1 MHYFSKTTG
10 CFLDKQIAKSSEV
23 ANLKRNQMKINQN
36 CMHAFKFNSL
46 ALLFAL
52 VLQLSLP
59 TQDAKSQNVLKGPYL
74 IEPGKTTMIIRWE
87 FDKKSDYTVE
97 YKLNSKKA
105 KQLKLAYRGTKNN
118 AHLYE
123 AALTGLNPNSTY
135 YYQLV
140 SSDNKSWFKTR
151 TYAENQENFTFMAMG
166 DSRSNPEIFSK
177 IMNESGE
184 DNPNLI
190 ISMGDLVENG
200 GKYEQWKDFYFSVIH
215 GVAESTPIV
224 STLGDHEGEGDDG
237 ELFRY
242 FLRDKQTV
250 DKEWFSF
257 DYGSAHFISLD
268 YRYPDSKEMID
279 WFIKD
284 ITSSS
289 KKWNFV
295 YMHRPCYNLG
305 GHGSAWGRET
315 WPELFAKY
323 KIDIVFSGHSH
334 LYERFYPVKPKNE
347 PEASAVTYL
356 TTGGAG
362 AELYEVVKNE
372 SVLACSESVNHF
384 VKVQIAGDTLKLQSI
399 RMDGSLLDKLLI
411 IKNKNSFNKEYA
423 DRIIPQE
430 MLNLLTMFNSAITQ
444 SISSVPLYTVPIE
457 YKLKLHPGTN
467 EMIPFK
473 VQLADTTGKFYFA
486 EPVTDTL
493 SNNKDKEVILKIF
506 SRDDMKF
513 STWGELHPELRLK
526 LTYEYNSRKETL
538 VGGALGFWPQ

>member
-1 MHYFSKTTG
+1 
-10 CFLDKQIAKSSEV
+10 
-23 ANLKRNQMKINQN
+23 MKINQN
-36 CMHAFKFNSL
+36 CMQYFKFNSL

-74 IEPGKTTMIIRWE
+74 IEPGKATMIIRWE
-87 FDKKSDYTVE
+87 FDKMSDYTVE

-135 YYQLV
+135 YYRLV

-184 DNPNLI
+184 DNPDLI

-224 STLGDHEGEGDDG
+224 STLGDHEGDGDDG

-268 YRYPDSKEMID
+268 YRYPDSKEMTD

-411 IKNKNSFNKEYA
+411 IKNKNSLNKEYA

-430 MLNLLTMFNSAITQ
+430 MLNLLTMFNSGITQ

-473 VQLADTTGKFYFA
+473 IQLADTTGKFYFA
-486 EPVTDTL
+486 EPVSDTL

-526 LTYEYNSRKETL
+526 LTYEYNLRKETL

>member
-1 MHYFSKTTG
+1 MTG
-10 CFLDKQIAKSSEV
+10 FKISSGSLLLVFL
-23 ANLKRNQMKINQN
+23 
-36 CMHAFKFNSL
+36 
-46 ALLFAL
+46 
-52 VLQLSLP
+52 LQFGPLI
-59 TQDAKSQNVLKGPYL
+59 QVAKSQNVIKGPYL
-74 IEPGKTTMIIRWE
+74 IGPGTTTMIIRWE
-87 FDKKSDYTVE
+87 FDKTSDYTVE
-97 YKLNSKKA
+97 YKLDTRKG
-105 KQLKLAYRGTKNN
+105 KQLKLNYIGSKNN

-123 AALTGLNPNSTY
+123 AKLTDLRPNSTY
-135 YYQLV
+135 YYRLV
-140 SSDNKSWFKTR
+140 SPENKSWFKIR
-151 TYAENQENFTFMAMG
+151 TYAENQENLSFVAMG
-166 DSRSNPEIFSK
+166 DSRSNPEIFTK

-184 DNPNLI
+184 ANPDLI

-200 GKYEQWKDFYFSVIH
+200 GKDEQWNDFYFSVIH
-215 GVAESTPIV
+215 GVAESTPII

-334 LYERFYPVKPKNE
+334 LYERFYPVKPKND
-347 PEASAVTYL
+347 PEAFTVSYI

-372 SVLACSESVNHF
+372 SVLACAESVNHF
-384 VKVQIAGDTLKLQSI
+384 IKVQIEGDTLRLQTI
-399 RMDGSLLDKLLI
+399 RMDGTLLDKLLI
-411 IKNKNSFNKEYA
+411 IKNKSSYNKEYA
-423 DRIIPQE
+423 DHTIPQE
-430 MLNLLTMFNSAITQ
+430 MLNLLTMFNAAITR

-457 YKLKLHPGTN
+457 YKLQLHAGTN

-473 VQLADTTGKFYFA
+473 VQLADTTGKFYYA
-486 EPVTDTL
+486 ETVIDTL
-493 SNNKDKEVILKIF
+493 RNNLDKTVTLKIF
-506 SRDDMKF
+506 SRNDMTF
-513 STWGELHPELRLK
+513 STWGELRPELRLK
-526 LTYEYNSRKETL
+526 LTYEYNSRKQTL
-538 VGGALGFWPQ
+538 VGGALGFWPEY